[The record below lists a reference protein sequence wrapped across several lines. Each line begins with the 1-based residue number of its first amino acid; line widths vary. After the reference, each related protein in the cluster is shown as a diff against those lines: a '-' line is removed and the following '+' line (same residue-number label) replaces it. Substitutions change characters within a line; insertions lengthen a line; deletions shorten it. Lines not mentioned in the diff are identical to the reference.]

1 MESGSKLLPKP
12 NAICRAPWLE
22 NQDRIRLDQQTGIP
36 TPQLQLR
43 FQHPFLH
50 VTPQAWSSD
59 ANREPQHMARVEV
72 VVQPTSM
79 SSGKVNAEN
88 VPESRIKF
96 SSPEDMAEMLFSS
109 SKNTASLDSLYEH
122 RDASHTALLDHKT
135 AIDSLLAHKKE
146 SHEGLVSQR
155 NAINSLLTHKK
166 ESHEGLVSQRNAIN
180 SLLTHKKESHEGL
193 VSQRNAIQKLQ
204 THKTVSHEAL
214 LQHKSMIEDMLAFKN
229 ESSEAIQD
237 YKIELASTQDI
248 IAHIEDHIGG
258 VDNGLSRQ
266 AKALSNL
273 EKKTDKTDSSVK
285 TILQNVKSLDQKIAL
300 LCEKNKYLPTD
311 VKNELRTVQL
321 QVKKLASKTEDI
333 DAGMIL
339 HTKILAEHSQ
349 KNSETQARLSN
360 TESNLAFSA
369 QKSVDVSLLAPRKR
383 S

>member
-135 AIDSLLAHKKE
+135 AIDSLLA
-146 SHEGLVSQR
+146 
-155 NAINSLLTHKK
+155 HKK